1 MLPRN
6 EWVLR
11 LDKPRERPDETES
24 SSRGVSLSGNSPP
37 LIAPLQLAHFLG
49 KGNLL
54 PGLVILLSA
63 LGRWRGIGIGSFP
76 FPGSSMLSLVGG
88 LVREGV
94 QV

>member
-1 MLPRN
+1 MG
-6 EWVLR
+6 V
-11 LDKPRERPDETES
+11 KAGQTPREAGRDRVIVT
-24 SSRGVSLSGNSPP
+24 GSLAFGEFPP

>member
-24 SSRGVSLSGNSPP
+24 SSRGVSLSGPF
-37 LIAPLQLAHFLG
+37 IAPLHIANLLG

-63 LGRWRGIGIGSFP
+63 LGGEGLGIFT
-76 FPGSSMLSLVGG
+76 FPGSSMLSLVG
-88 LVREGV
+88 VREGM